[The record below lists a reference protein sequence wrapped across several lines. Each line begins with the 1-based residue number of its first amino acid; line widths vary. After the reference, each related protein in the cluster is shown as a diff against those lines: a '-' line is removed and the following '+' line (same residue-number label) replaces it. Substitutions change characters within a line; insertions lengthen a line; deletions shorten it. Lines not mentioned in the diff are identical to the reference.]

1 MTSNVKRSVVC
12 LVLLLGL
19 LSMTAIGAN
28 KNRIGTSGAQELLI
42 PVGARGIALG
52 FSGSLFIKG
61 LDAIYW
67 NPAGLSRMDNE
78 VEVMFSHMSYIADIG
93 VSYGAVGVNVGDFG
107 HLGFTLKSLSFGD
120 IPETTELYPD
130 GTGAHYSPAFLTL
143 GMTFSKELTDRISV
157 GATGYLL
164 SEKILDVSAT
174 GMCFDIG
181 LQYQNLGVEGLAL
194 SVVVKSVGPNM
205 TFDGSG
211 TYKSATANDGSIRGF
226 QTLKTELASFE
237 MPSNLEIGLAFTPR
251 LDESNNLA
259 VAAAFRNNNY
269 TEDEYNIGAEY
280 SFMNMMFL
288 RGGYTLSPQTDK
300 DIATD
305 TRGYI
310 YDWSLGMGV
319 HYNTGGVDLSF
330 DYAYR
335 NVKYFDGNQ
344 VFTLKVGF

>member
-12 LVLLLGL
+12 LVLLLGV

-67 NPAGLSRMDNE
+67 NPAGLSRMDNS
-78 VEVMFSHMSYIADIG
+78 VEVMFSQMSYIADIG
-93 VSYGAVGVNVGDFG
+93 VSYGAVGVKVGEFG

-120 IPETTELYPD
+120 IPVTTELYPD
-130 GTGAHYSPAFLTL
+130 GTGANYSPAFITL
-143 GMTFSKELTDRISV
+143 GLTYSKMLTDRISV
-157 GATGYLL
+157 GATANMI

-174 GMCFDIG
+174 GVCFDFG
-181 LQYQNLGVEGLAL
+181 VQYQNLGMQGLAL
-194 SVVVKSVGPNM
+194 SVAIKNVGPNM
-205 TFDGSG
+205 KFDGSG
-211 TYKSATANDGSIRGF
+211 TYKTATAEDGSIRGQ
-226 QTLKTELASFE
+226 QTLKTELANFE
-237 MPSNLEIGLAFTPR
+237 MPSNLEIGLAFTPK
-251 LDESNNLA
+251 LDENNNLA
-259 VAAAFRNNNY
+259 VSAAFRNNNY
-269 TEDEYNIGAEY
+269 AEDEYNLGAEY
-280 SFMNMMFL
+280 TFMDMMFL
-288 RGGYTLSPQTDK
+288 RGGYTFSPQTDLDPTGTK
-300 DIATD
+300 
-305 TRGYI
+305 GYI

-319 HYNTGGVDLSF
+319 HYNAGGVDLSF

-344 VFTLKVGF
+344 TFTLKVGF